1 MESVAE
7 AEERVEILC
16 WMLRDIL
23 QLSGEAIEDG
33 KQLKEQ
39 LLTNFDE
46 LVATHLA
53 TEEVKRVWEEEKNQ
67 VSSSLAMLHT
77 RRLSDWLKG
86 SRGSIVMCDRSAEP
100 QMLGPLVP
108 RLRSTFDEVRR
119 GLASTILER
128 EEGPSL
134 LRTFTGR
141 TV

>member
-7 AEERVEILC
+7 AKERVEILC

-77 RRLSDWLKG
+77 RSPKIQLSL
-86 SRGSIVMCDRSAEP
+86 EH
-100 QMLGPLVP
+100 PLVSH
-108 RLRSTFDEVRR
+108 RGFDS
-119 GLASTILER
+119 GSPIS
-128 EEGPSL
+128 EG
-134 LRTFTGR
+134 G
-141 TV
+141 

>member
-1 MESVAE
+1 MVHIVEDEVMESVAE
-7 AEERVEILC
+7 AKEWVEILC

-33 KQLKEQ
+33 KQLKEK

-67 VSSSLAMLHT
+67 ASSSLARLHT

-86 SRGSIVMCDRSAEP
+86 SRGSIAMCDRSAEQ
-100 QMLGPLVP
+100 QMPGPLAS
-108 RLRSTFDEVRR
+108 RLKSTFDDVSEDSP
-119 GLASTILER
+119 L
-128 EEGPSL
+128 P
-134 LRTFTGR
+134 F
-141 TV
+141 